1 MSRTDKDLPWSLG
14 GQRHKYWI
22 ASTGH
27 AAFKRQCR
35 KAARM
40 KARADMVRGRVPSP
54 VYPVER
60 EYFD

>member
-1 MSRTDKDLPWSLG
+1 MSRTDKDLPWELG

-27 AAFKRQCR
+27 AAFKRQCHQQ
-35 KAARM
+35 K
-40 KARADMVRGRVPSP
+40 RAQVRHDLSIGREPMP

>member
-1 MSRTDKDLPWSLG
+1 MSRTDKDLPWRLG
-14 GQRHKYWI
+14 GDKHRYWI

-27 AAFKRQCR
+27 AAFKKQCQQQ
-35 KAARM
+35 K
-40 KARADMVRGRVPSP
+40 RAQVRHDLSIGREPMP